1 MKISIIAAVAK
12 NGIIGK
18 TNALPWHLPADLKR
32 FKELTTGKPI
42 IMGRKTY
49 ESIGRPL
56 PNRTNIVITS
66 DKNLKIEGCVVVGSP
81 DEAIEAAKGAE
92 EVMII
97 GGGEIYRQFLPKVS
111 RMYLTEVD
119 TEIEGDVFF
128 PEFDRSEWREVFRE
142 EHAPDEKNK
151 YPYTFLTL
159 EKK

>member
-1 MKISIIAAVAK
+1 MTISIIAAVSK
-12 NGIIGK
+12 NGVIGK
-18 TNALPWHLPADLKR
+18 TNALPWHLPADLRR
-32 FKELTTGKPI
+32 FKELTAGRPI

-66 DKNLKIEGCVVVGSP
+66 DKNFKAEGCVVVGSP
-81 DEAIEAAKGAE
+81 DEALRAAEGAE
-92 EVMII
+92 EIMII
-97 GGGEIYRQFLPKVS
+97 GGGEIYRQFLPKSS

-119 TEIEGDVFF
+119 AEIEGDVFF

-142 EHAPDEKNK
+142 AHKPDEKNK

-159 EKK
+159 EKT